1 MRGRPQLFANRHAIT
16 VIVPKDDYEALRM
29 RAAEAALE
37 HPGFG
42 LADLVRD
49 FIQRGLARDAK
60 KPPRPIDA
68 KSARVRQLRS
78 IARTALELAKSMKT
92 A

>member
-1 MRGRPQLFANRHAIT
+1 MRGRPQLFANRHTIT

-29 RAAEAALE
+29 RAAEASLE

-42 LADLVRD
+42 LADEVRVA
-49 FIQRGLARDAK
+49 IQRHLGRAAK
-60 KPPRPIDA
+60 KPRPVDA
-68 KSARVRQLRS
+68 RSASVRQLHS
-78 IARTALELAKSMKT
+78 IARTALELAKSLKT